1 MTFLARIFCVKIELN
16 ETEVCGGGGGG
27 GGIELEVFPS

>member
-27 GGIELEVFPS
+27 GIELEVFPS